1 MLRQR
6 VLTALVLMALL
17 LSTLLPSNPLP
28 FALFTLMFCAVG
40 MGEWARLAGYRR
52 WGTLVA
58 WGLLWAIVAGA
69 VLLMLSRQAWE
80 LPSGWTWFWGGCT
93 ALWLLLLVRTLPS
106 ARLPAG
112 LRDGVVLAS
121 LGFLLLLA
129 AWLALVELR
138 ARGAVF
144 MLSLLALVWTADIA
158 AYFGGRA
165 WGLSKLAPAISP
177 GKTWAGAWA
186 ALGAVLVY
194 SALCAL
200 SARTIPSDFSP
211 NYFAHLR
218 DHLGWAGLL
227 VAAVVLLCFAIA
239 GDLFESVLKRAAGV
253 KDSGR
258 LLPGHGGVLDRID
271 ALIPALPLA
280 LLLLAL

>member
-6 VLTALVLMALL
+6 VLTALVLVALVL
-17 LSTLLPSNPLP
+17 ATLLPADPLP
-28 FALFTLMFCAVG
+28 FALLALAFCTVG

-52 WGTLVA
+52 VGTLVA
-58 WGLLWAIVAGA
+58 WSAGWAIVAGSA
-69 VLLMLSRQAWE
+69 LYLLARQ
-80 LPSGWTWFWGGCT
+80 GWGMPPGWIWFWGGCV
-93 ALWLLLLVRTLPS
+93 ALWVALLARSLP
-106 ARLPAG
+106 AAHLPAG
-112 LRDGVVLAS
+112 LRDGVVLAT

-138 ARGAVF
+138 VRGAAF

-165 WGLSKLAPAISP
+165 WGRARMAPAISP
-177 GKTWAGAWA
+177 GKTWAGAWTA
-186 ALGAVLVY
+186 MGAVLAY
-194 SALCAL
+194 SAGCAL
-200 SARTIPSDFSP
+200 LAGERPSAA
-211 NYFAHLR
+211 NYFGQLR
-218 DHLGWAGLL
+218 DQLGWAGLL
-227 VAAVVLLCFAIA
+227 LAVVVLLGFAIG
-239 GDLFESVLKRAAGV
+239 GDLFESLLKRAAGV

-271 ALIPALPLA
+271 ALIPTLPLA